1 MVKILYKDR
10 HVAVCVKPVG
20 VISEDPGMPALLRE
34 QLGGE
39 AYCVHRLDT
48 VVGGVMVYALNKKAA
63 AKLSAYIAGD
73 MLTKEYLAVVEGIP
87 NPDEGYMDDLLLKDS
102 AKGKSYV
109 VQRMRK
115 GVKDARLQ
123 FKVLQTVATVNGTYS
138 LVWVRLVTGRFHQI
152 RVQFASRKH
161 PLVGDGK
168 YGSKCN
174 RCTPALWAWRLTFP
188 HPQTGEWRRYDQKP
202 PEQFPWNL
210 FDENKETEQN

>member
-1 MVKILYKDR
+1 MIEILYKD
-10 HVAVCVKPVG
+10 HHIAVCVKPVG
-20 VISEDPGMPALLRE
+20 TISEDAGMPAKLRQ

-48 VVGGVMVYALNKKAA
+48 VVGGVMVYALTKKAA
-63 AKLSAYIAGD
+63 SQLSAYIAGD
-73 MLTKEYLAVVEGIP
+73 MLTTEYLAVVEGNP
-87 NPDEGYMDDLLLKDS
+87 EPDEGYWDDLLLKDS

-109 VQRMRK
+109 VQRRRK

-123 FKVLQTVATVNGTYS
+123 YKVLQSVATVSGTYS
-138 LVWVRLVTGRFHQI
+138 LVWVRLITGRFHQI

-174 RCTPALWAWRLTFP
+174 KCSTALWAWRLTFP
-188 HPQTGEWRRYDQKP
+188 HPKTGEWRRDAKTP

-210 FDENKETEQN
+210 FSSEQA

>member
-1 MVKILYKDR
+1 MEILYKDR
-10 HVAVCVKPVG
+10 HIAVCVKPVG

-123 FKVLQTVATVNGTYS
+123 FKVLQSVATVNGTYS

-168 YGSKCN
+168 YGSKRN

>member
-1 MVKILYKDR
+1 MEILYKDR
-10 HVAVCVKPVG
+10 HIAVCVKPVG

-123 FKVLQTVATVNGTYS
+123 CKVLQTVATVNGTYS

>member
-1 MVKILYKDR
+1 MEILYKDR
-10 HVAVCVKPVG
+10 HIAVCVKPVG
-20 VISEDPGMPALLRE
+20 VISEDAGMPALLRE
-34 QLGGE
+34 QIGGE

-48 VVGGVMVYALNKKAA
+48 VVGGVMVYALTKKAA
-63 AKLSAYIAGD
+63 SQLSAYVAGD

-87 NPDEGYMDDLLLKDS
+87 DPDEGYMDDLLLKDGS
-102 AKGKSYV
+102 KGKSYV

-123 FKVLQTVATVNGTYS
+123 FKVLCTVATVNGTYS

-174 RCTPALWAWRLTFP
+174 KCTAALWAWRLTFP
-188 HPQTGEWRRYDQKP
+188 HPKTGEWRRYDKTP
-202 PEQFPWNL
+202 PAQFPWNL
-210 FDENKETEQN
+210 FSSYPKGE

>member
-1 MVKILYKDR
+1 MEILYKDR
-10 HVAVCVKPVG
+10 HIAVCVKPVG
-20 VISEDPGMPALLRE
+20 VISEDAGMPTLLRE

-39 AYCVHRLDT
+39 AYCVHRLDM

-123 FKVLQTVATVNGTYS
+123 FKVLQSVATVNGTYS

>member
-1 MVKILYKDR
+1 MEILYKDR
-10 HVAVCVKPVG
+10 HIAVCVKPVG
-20 VISEDPGMPALLRE
+20 VISEDAGMPALLRE

-48 VVGGVMVYALNKKAA
+48 VVGGVMVYALSKKAA
-63 AKLSAYIAGD
+63 SQLSAYVAGD
-73 MLTKEYLAVVEGIP
+73 MFTKEYLAVVEGIP
-87 NPDEGYMDDLLLKDS
+87 DPDEGYLDDLLLKDG
-102 AKGKSYV
+102 AKGKSFV

-123 FKVLQTVATVNGTYS
+123 YKVLQSVATVHGTYS

-174 RCTPALWAWRLTFP
+174 KCTTALWAWRLTFP
-188 HPQTGEWRRYDQKP
+188 HPKTGEWRRYDKTP
-202 PEQFPWNL
+202 PAQFPWNL
-210 FDENKETEQN
+210 FSSYSQGE

>member
-1 MVKILYKDR
+1 MEILYKDR

-20 VISEDPGMPALLRE
+20 VISEDAGMPALIRE

-39 AYCVHRLDT
+39 AFCVHRLDT

-63 AKLSAYIAGD
+63 SKLSAYVAGD

-102 AKGKSYV
+102 SKGKSYV

-123 FKVLQTVATVNGTYS
+123 YKVLQSVATVNGTYS
-138 LVWVRLVTGRFHQI
+138 LVWVRLITGRFHQI

-174 RCTPALWAWRLTFP
+174 CCTTALWAWRLTFP
-188 HPQTGEWRRYDQKP
+188 HPKTGEMRRYDKNP

-210 FDENKETEQN
+210 FEQ

>member
-1 MVKILYKDR
+1 MEILYKDR
-10 HVAVCVKPVG
+10 HIAVCLKPVG

-39 AYCVHRLDT
+39 AFCVHRLDT

-123 FKVLQTVATVNGTYS
+123 FKVLQSVATVNGTYS

>member
-1 MVKILYKDR
+1 MEILYKDR
-10 HVAVCVKPVG
+10 HIAVCVKPVG
-20 VISEDPGMPALLRE
+20 VISEDAGMPALLRE

-39 AYCVHRLDT
+39 AFCVHRLDT

-123 FKVLQTVATVNGTYS
+123 FKVLQSVATVNGTYS

>member
-1 MVKILYKDR
+1 MEILYKDR

-20 VISEDPGMPALLRE
+20 VISEDAGMPALLRE

-39 AYCVHRLDT
+39 AFCVHRLDT

-123 FKVLQTVATVNGTYS
+123 FKVLQSVATVNGTYS

>member
-1 MVKILYKDR
+1 MEILYKDR
-10 HVAVCVKPVG
+10 HIAVCVKPVG
-20 VISEDPGMPALLRE
+20 VISEDAGMPALLRE

>member
-1 MVKILYKDR
+1 MEILYKDR
-10 HVAVCVKPVG
+10 HIAVCLKPVG

>member
-1 MVKILYKDR
+1 MEILYKDR
-10 HVAVCVKPVG
+10 HIAVCVKPVG

-123 FKVLQTVATVNGTYS
+123 FKVLQSVATVNGTYS

>member
-1 MVKILYKDR
+1 MEILYKDR
-10 HVAVCVKPVG
+10 HIAVCVKPVG

-39 AYCVHRLDT
+39 AFCVHRLDT

-63 AKLSAYIAGD
+63 SKLSAYIAGD

>member
-1 MVKILYKDR
+1 MEILYKDR
-10 HVAVCVKPVG
+10 HIAVCVKPVG
-20 VISEDPGMPALLRE
+20 VISEDAGMPALLRE

-123 FKVLQTVATVNGTYS
+123 FKVLQSVATVNGTYS